1 MIIREQLFN
10 NKEVDTIKNH
20 VLATEDNIKRL
31 GVSRYPGAGKNALTG
46 RFDIFNF
53 FNFDIGPLLEKRI
66 KPFLFN
72 FAK

>member
-10 NKEVDTIKNH
+10 NKEVNTIKNH

-31 GVSRYPGAGKNALTG
+31 GVSRYPGAGENALTG

-53 FNFDIGPLLEKRI
+53 FII
-66 KPFLFN
+66 K
-72 FAK
+72 